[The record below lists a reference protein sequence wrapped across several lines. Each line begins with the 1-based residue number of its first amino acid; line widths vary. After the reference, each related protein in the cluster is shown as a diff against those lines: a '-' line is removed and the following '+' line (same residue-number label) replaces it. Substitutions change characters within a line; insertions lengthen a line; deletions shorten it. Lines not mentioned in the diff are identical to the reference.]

1 MGPASQPSANG
12 TTVKMTDDDTFSPA
26 SVSVSVGQTVRWINS
41 SQHSH
46 TVTDDAKVASEAKD
60 VSLPTGVKPFNSGK
74 IPPGGTFEMKFP
86 TPGTY
91 KYVCEPHED
100 MDMKGQVVV
109 RPAQ

>member
-1 MGPASQPSANG
+1 
-12 TTVKMTDDDTFSPA
+12 MTDDDTFSPA